1 MMTFKKRT
9 LGLAAIGLLATT
21 CTSATAED
29 YTDKTTEGKKQEKIV
44 EQALET
50 TQEALEQVHE
60 KLLELALDG
69 ETIQIEITKSVE
81 HALKEAELDLK
92 EVEIDI
98 DEKEIIRDVQNSV
111 RIALK
116 DAEAD
121 LKKMERELKQFD
133 GEKLRDDMDN
143 MRRGLEEAVKNKL
156 LTQTEMERMITLLED
171 SHVEALRHAHESL
184 KEIRKSL
191 KEIREEAKRNENL

>member
-1 MMTFKKRT
+1 MTFKKRT
-9 LGLAAIGLLATT
+9 LGLAAIGLLAST

-29 YTDKTTEGKKQEKIV
+29 YTDKTTEGEKQERIV

-69 ETIQIEITKSVE
+69 ETIQIEITRSVE

-92 EVEIDI
+92 EVDINI
-98 DEKEIIRDVQNSV
+98 DEKEIMRDVQNSV
-111 RIALK
+111 RLALK

-133 GEKLRDDMDN
+133 GRKLRDDMDN
-143 MRRGLEEAVKNKL
+143 MRRGLEKAVKSNH
-156 LTQTEMERMITLLED
+156 LTQTEMDRMVALLED
-171 SHVEALRHAHESL
+171 NREQALRHVHNSL
-184 KEIRKSL
+184 KEVRRSL
-191 KEIREEAKRNENL
+191 KEIREEANRDEKL

>member
-9 LGLAAIGLLATT
+9 LGLAAIGLLTT
-21 CTSATAED
+21 ACTSATAGN
-29 YTDKTTEGKKQEKIV
+29 YADKTIEVEKQEKIV
-44 EQALET
+44 EQALEN

-60 KLLELALDG
+60 KLLELELDG

-81 HALKEAELDLK
+81 HALQEAELDLK

-98 DEKEIIRDVQNSV
+98 DEKEIMRDVQNSV
-111 RIALK
+111 RLALK
-116 DAEAD
+116 GAEAD
-121 LKKMERELKQFD
+121 LKKMERELRQFD
-133 GEKLRDDMDN
+133 GQKRRDDMDN
-143 MRRGLEEAVKNKL
+143 MRRGLEKAVKNKH
-156 LTQTEMERMITLLED
+156 LTQAEMDRMVALLENNRK
-171 SHVEALRHAHESL
+171 EALRHVHDSL

>member
-9 LGLAAIGLLATT
+9 LGLAAIGLLAST

-29 YTDKTTEGKKQEKIV
+29 YTDKTTEGEKQERIV

-81 HALKEAELDLK
+81 HALK
-92 EVEIDI
+92 
-98 DEKEIIRDVQNSV
+98 
-111 RIALK
+111 

-133 GEKLRDDMDN
+133 GRKLRDDMDN
-143 MRRGLEEAVKNKL
+143 MRRGLEKAVKNYHL
-156 LTQTEMERMITLLED
+156 SQAEMDRMVALLED
-171 SHVEALRHAHESL
+171 NREQALRHVHDSL
-184 KEIRKSL
+184 KEVRRSL
-191 KEIREEAKRNENL
+191 KEIREEANRDEKL